1 MIQQSVRKEGLSR
14 FRITSQHA
22 VGLSQRIGGTDVSE
36 NNGSHVNVQ
45 GENLIFLLV
54 EHNTMEINATTV
66 IL

>member
-45 GENLIFLLV
+45 VTWQNPSANQKKSQRPAE
-54 EHNTMEINATTV
+54 TS
-66 IL
+66 